1 MLNDLD
7 NHFKKSDY
15 LLKSL
20 DRNKMIGSEIMK
32 LFYKKIHGKMYK
44 KKINYQKKI
53 RLNFFFDKLLI
64 FLNFLLGE

>member
-1 MLNDLD
+1 MLKDANK
-7 NHFKKSDY
+7 HFKKSDY

-20 DRNKMIGSEIMK
+20 DQKKKMIGSEIMK

-53 RLNFFFDKLLI
+53 RLNFFDKLLI
-64 FLNFLLGE
+64 FFKFSFR

>member
-44 KKINYQKKI
+44 KK
-53 RLNFFFDKLLI
+53 LI
-64 FLNFLLGE
+64 IKRRSG